1 LFNRLINLRLLCLA
15 TLCLAS
21 ASIAAAP
28 QAADGVKLY
37 KKGDYV
43 NAAKVFDAS
52 IRAGTADANSVYYA
66 AISHE
71 QLHEFE
77 KAKALYEVLIR
88 KYPQEPAADLAEK
101 AMARPEFQLACDGF
115 SPKFRDISHDV
126 LPKEC
131 YVNFTDNRGAMMVS
145 ATINGRPTKVCFDT
159 GAATCVISVDH
170 AREFGIQI
178 PTRPPDLSVSGYGST
193 EHIPGWRVKVDLT
206 VGRIVRPNFSVFLST
221 AHLPFP
227 MLGATF
233 YHEFQYTIDK
243 SSSSIAFKR
252 NTPATAGA
260 GNQQSNKTMT
270 TLNASGKYEYSVPFV
285 MDGQQLVVTA
295 KVNGVD
301 CPMQFDTG
309 AGMCMF
315 TNQQFRSVGGGTDT
329 GHSITINGAGGAAE
343 SKIYTVRSIQMGP
356 LNKSVDVAVSDTV
369 RAKYPL
375 LGQNFFGD
383 LHYTIDH
390 GNLVIRFEK

>member
-1 LFNRLINLRLLCLA
+1 LYNRLINLRLLALA
-15 TLCLAS
+15 AVCLAS
-21 ASIAAAP
+21 PADAAPP

-43 NAAKVFDAS
+43 NAAKIFDAS

-66 AISHE
+66 AITHE

-77 KAKALYEVLIR
+77 KAKALYETLIR
-88 KYPQEPAADLAEK
+88 KFPQESAADLAEK

-131 YVNFTDNRGAMMVS
+131 YVNFFDNRGAMMVA
-145 ATINGRPTKVCFDT
+145 ATINGRPAKVCFDT
-159 GAATCVISVDH
+159 GAATCVISVDA

-178 PTRPPDLSVSGYGST
+178 PNRTPDLSVSGYGST
-193 EHIPGWRVKVDLT
+193 EKIPGWRVKVDLA
-206 VGRIVRPNFSVFLST
+206 VGRIVRPSFSVFLST
-221 AHLPFP
+221 SHLPFP

-243 SSSSIAFKR
+243 NNSSIAFKR
-252 NTPATAGA
+252 NSPGVGVSTGPHSR
-260 GNQQSNKTMT
+260 QTMT
-270 TLNASGKYEYSVPFV
+270 TLNASGKYEYIVPFV
-285 MDGQQLVVTA
+285 LDGQQLIVIA

-309 AGMCMF
+309 AGLCMF
-315 TNQQFRSVGGGTDT
+315 TNQQFRFVGGGADT
-329 GHSITINGAGGAAE
+329 GHTVTINGAGGAAE
-343 SKIYTVRSIQMGP
+343 SKIYTVKSMQMGP
-356 LNKSVDVAVSDTV
+356 LNKPVDVAVCDTV
-369 RAKYPL
+369 RAKYPI

-390 GNLVIRFEK
+390 GNSVIRFEK

>member
-1 LFNRLINLRLLCLA
+1 LRLLGLATVCLA
-15 TLCLAS
+15 NA
-21 ASIAAAP
+21 ADAAAP

-37 KKGDYV
+37 QKGEYA

-77 KAKALYEVLIR
+77 KAKALYELLIH
-88 KYPQEPAADLAEK
+88 KFPQEQAADLAYK
-101 AMARPEFQLACDGF
+101 AMNRPEFQLASDGF

-131 YVNFTDNRGAMMVS
+131 YVNFSDNRGAMMVA

-159 GAATCVISVDH
+159 GAATCVISVDV

-178 PTRPPDLSVSGYGST
+178 PNRSPDLSVSGYGST
-193 EHIPGWRVKVDLT
+193 EKIPGWRVKVDLT
-206 VGRIVRPNFSVFLST
+206 VGRIVRPNFSIFLST
-221 AHLPFP
+221 SHLPFP

-243 SSSSIAFKR
+243 RNSSIAFKR
-252 NTPATAGA
+252 NTPGA
-260 GNQQSNKTMT
+260 GDPILQHSSKTMT

-285 MDGQQLVVTA
+285 MDGQQLIVTA

-309 AGMCMF
+309 AGLCMF
-315 TNQQFRSVGGGTDT
+315 TNQQFHSVGGGTDT
-329 GHSITINGAGGAAE
+329 GHSVTINGAGGAAE
-343 SKIYTVRSIQMGP
+343 SKIYTVRSMQMGP

-390 GNLVIRFEK
+390 GNRVIRFEK